1 MALEL
6 NRCSPLGR
14 SRAGKA
20 GRLRKGTT
28 LSGGDKKKKN
38 KNITMFVQIRP
49 IKNTHPTENRYYA
62 DECVYRPARPQS
74 SPDETCCFIL

>member
-6 NRCSPLGR
+6 KRCSPLGR

-28 LSGGDKKKKN
+28 LSGTRKKN
-38 KNITMFVQIRP
+38 KKRNYNACLDNSKYKHIAADDFTMQMSTFPDQFV
-49 IKNTHPTENRYYA
+49 
-62 DECVYRPARPQS
+62 
-74 SPDETCCFIL
+74 